1 MPIYSGGGGGG
12 AGASAPLTLTGTNAA
27 TVPLTV
33 KGAAAQASDFFLVAQ
48 SDGSAIIEVAADG
61 AGHSDAI
68 SITGGDANSNFSTGR
83 VFSLSGTGIR
93 LAISTHGCI
102 ITGAN
107 AATLDGDLNPGN
119 VGLWLDQTP
128 GATKLM
134 VKAADSGGTI
144 RTAAIAL
151 A

>member
-1 MPIYSGGGGGG
+1 MGIVSGGSAGG

-27 TVPLTV
+27 TVPLTI
-33 KGAAAQASDFFLVAQ
+33 KAAATQASDFLLVSQ
-48 SDGSAIIEVAADG
+48 SDNSPIIEVAADG
-61 AGHSDAI
+61 TGHVDAI

-93 LAISTHGCI
+93 LAVSTHGCI
-102 ITGAN
+102 ISGAN

-144 RTAAIAL
+144 RTAAI
-151 A
+151 